1 MSLFSPMSLLNTFTK
16 RCYAFDIYKSCRA
29 VLLLLEDLGPNFR
42 STSLK
47 VKYCNTMFSPG
58 SGGNMSRRLN
68 VPAFMIAMH
77 YFHNTILSET
87 GSIITL
93 IMQMGETKAESNQVT
108 CPRSQ
113 RYEMSDPGL

>member
-1 MSLFSPMSLLNTFTK
+1 MAGQSIFMCYLMSLFSPMSLLNTFTK
-16 RCYAFDIYKSCRA
+16 RCYAFDIYKSFIA
-29 VLLLLEDLGPNFR
+29 VLLLLEDLGANLR

-47 VKYCNTMFSPG
+47 VKYYNTMFSPG

-68 VPAFMIAMH
+68 VPAFMIAVH

-93 IMQMGETKAESNQVT
+93 TMQMGK
-108 CPRSQ
+108 PRQ
-113 RYEMSDPGL
+113 RVIK